1 MQPIEIPCWFR
12 TPPVLLIYDQS
23 TDNDDAVS
31 TFVTV
36 MRSSFV
42 HRSLAHWLARLL
54 AHLCASPSSSPLHQS
69 HIMDAIY
76 HTALTILHQNPIC
89 ILILILASLQLLDL
103 NTQPCTAFLGTNWSI
118 LLPLTQ
124 LLLTY
129 LVQSLWKRLSLDA
142 ATAFLIN
149 HLPCIV
155 WAHSFFSVHWTLYI
169 ISCKN

>member
-1 MQPIEIPCWFR
+1 MLIQDSSCFTDLWPKYWQRWCCFYFRHRHEIIICASLP
-12 TPPVLLIYDQS
+12 
-23 TDNDDAVS
+23 
-31 TFVTV
+31 
-36 MRSSFV
+36 
-42 HRSLAHWLARLL
+42 RSLACSLACTPVCLSFLL
-54 AHLCASPSSSPLHQS
+54 STPSVSHYGCNLPYSFDNTSSSKP
-69 HIMDAIY
+69 IY
-76 HTALTILHQNPIC
+76 
-89 ILILILASLQLLDL
+89 ILILILTSLQLLDL
-103 NTQPCTAFLGTNWSI
+103 NTQPCTAFLGINWSI